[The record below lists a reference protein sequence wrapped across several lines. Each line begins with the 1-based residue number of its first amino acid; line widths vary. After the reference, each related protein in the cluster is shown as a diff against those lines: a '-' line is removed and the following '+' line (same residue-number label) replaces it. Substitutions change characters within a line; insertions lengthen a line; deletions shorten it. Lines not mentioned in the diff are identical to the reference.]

1 MGQVLLHPRFPQDEL
16 DRWKAQQR
24 SQLVQMRATPAFLG
38 LERLRQAL
46 YGGDARAIVAGFA
59 LSLEWVNGVLS
70 QRMQAREYGLAE
82 DYWDTYPEKVM
93 AVTAAEVQRVARKYV
108 PLENVQLIAVGDG
121 SKIAEVLSKY
131 GPP

>member
-1 MGQVLLHPRFPQDEL
+1 
-16 DRWKAQQR
+16 
-24 SQLVQMRATPAFLG
+24 
-38 LERLRQAL
+38 
-46 YGGDARAIVAGFA
+46 
-59 LSLEWVNGVLS
+59 VLS

-121 SKIAEVLSKY
+121 SKIAGVLSKY
-131 GPP
+131 GPVEKYDAEGRRVE